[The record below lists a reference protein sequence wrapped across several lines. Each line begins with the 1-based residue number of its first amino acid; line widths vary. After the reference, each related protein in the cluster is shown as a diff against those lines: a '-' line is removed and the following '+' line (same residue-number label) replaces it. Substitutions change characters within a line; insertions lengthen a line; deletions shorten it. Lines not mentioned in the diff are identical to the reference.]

1 MMNHFIELEMKG
13 TIYRDDNWLVFIT
26 SKRHKYIKRNA
37 ELITLI
43 ENCSSI
49 KCVKKLCLIFVI
61 GQLLIE
67 YFLPSEKIRLRW
79 ETRNLVLFWFYDRYG
94 TGLEMLK
101 MKRKRGQVG
110 VWHFNRAVVGV
121 LCLAFIRISNY
132 VFSNYLMFSFIGLYE
147 YVYCDWIH

>member
-13 TIYRDDNWLVFIT
+13 TIYRDDNWLVSIT

-67 YFLPSEKIRLRW
+67 YFLPSEKIRLR
-79 ETRNLVLFWFYDRYG
+79 
-94 TGLEMLK
+94 
-101 MKRKRGQVG
+101 
-110 VWHFNRAVVGV
+110 
-121 LCLAFIRISNY
+121 
-132 VFSNYLMFSFIGLYE
+132 
-147 YVYCDWIH
+147 